1 MAKAK
6 ADNYWEPH
14 ARILESMPR
23 FQAAVSEVR
32 KRLSIPETGI
42 PYDERADWFGNFF
55 AYPDEDTEG
64 RYGGAY
70 GYQLLPPNKQVLD
83 ELDNLRIEFNLD
95 PRWLHPLFNY
105 VFSAEESLDPP
116 SNQSAWPSP
125 KMNDVR
131 LPKEQQRVTSLSIR
145 IEKDT
150 TIHDIEAIWPSI
162 RKYQAYMDSEIP
174 LRRDPIQPETVER
187 YKKLM
192 ELRHDKK
199 NTYGKI
205 AKDYPKLGFDTGED
219 VRGFIRRIEKRFK
232 KRSTLRDLPNLYWHN

>member
-1 MAKAK
+1 MVKAK

-23 FQAAVSEVR
+23 FQAAISGVR
-32 KRLSIPETGI
+32 KRLSIPTTGI
-42 PYDERADWFGNFF
+42 PVEDRADWFENFF
-55 AYPDEDTEG
+55 RNPDEDTAS
-64 RYGGAY
+64 RYGWAY
-70 GYQLLPPNKQVLD
+70 GYQLLPPNKKLLD
-83 ELDNLRIEFNLD
+83 ELDNLRMEFNLD

-105 VFSAEESLDPP
+105 IFSAEKSLEAP

-125 KMNDVR
+125 NMNDVR
-131 LPKEQQRVTSLSIR
+131 LPKEQLRVTSLNIR

-162 RKYQAYMDSEIP
+162 KKYQEYMDSEIP
-174 LRRDPIQPETVER
+174 SRRDPIQAETIKR

-192 ELRHDKK
+192 ELRADKK
-199 NTYGKI
+199 NTYDKI

-232 KRSTLRDLPNLYWHN
+232 KRSTLRDLPNLYWYN